1 MEILQANT
9 VTRNI
14 PVVVISADAMPGQ
27 IDNLLKAGAR
37 DYLTKPI
44 DIEVFLRVVDEW
56 LGIGQ
61 PETM

>member
-1 MEILQANT
+1 
-9 VTRNI
+9 
-14 PVVVISADAMPGQ
+14 VVVISADAMPGQ